1 MYFYTV
7 LYDIRSFSFYKLFY
21 IGYYI
26 VLFVFFYTL
35 SKHIADIV
43 TVFVLL
49 AKFTLLKLASSSFF
63 FFSFVYLLLD
73 HYKRIHNFTIII
85 FLKISLIL
93 CVNSEYLIRFSFF
106 FFNNFHSDTIVI
118 LKLFLLRTY
127 KFFVNNF
134 VILNFLCYPIAN
146 YLSIG

>member
-1 MYFYTV
+1 MAITLFY
-7 LYDIRSFSFYKLFY
+7 LFSFILYQSILP
-21 IGYYI
+21 
-26 VLFVFFYTL
+26 
-35 SKHIADIV
+35 
-43 TVFVLL
+43 
-49 AKFTLLKLASSSFF
+49 TLLLFLFFLQNLLCLSLPLRPFFFF